1 MNKSKI
7 IYKINKS
14 VKISVTNH
22 YKSLGKVIV
31 IALSGGADSLTMLYS
46 LYSIKKQF
54 DLKLHIAHFNHN
66 QRDQESLE
74 DIKFVNKIANNLNI
88 PITIGELDKSDINK
102 LTINESILR
111 EYRYEF
117 LNSVATKIG
126 AKSIALGHNFND
138 NIETVL
144 MNIIRGTGL
153 EGLSGMQPISNQKKK
168 HNSIKIFRPL
178 LSFSHEENINY
189 CLKNDIEY
197 REDVSNYS
205 NYFTRNRIR
214 LDLIPFLEKN
224 FNPAIN
230 NSIDRLSNIAFTDIS
245 YINKQTDHFM
255 KKITEIKNQTAY
267 IKKFEFQSLDY
278 AIQRRILIKLIT
290 KMTGESSNIYF
301 NHIKT
306 IIHLMNSRPGQHL
319 NLKNGW
325 IFYVDYKFGQIYKPK
340 INNQQFPY
348 IYKKHIIQTPGKTLI
363 EGWIIETEYIKQK
376 DKYIYKE
383 YQNKKLDKIEYMIGL
398 NCFREDKKLY
408 MRTRIDGDRFQSLG
422 MHNSQKL
429 QDFMTNLKIP
439 KNLRDSIPLIF
450 FGDNIAWVVGY
461 RISELNKTTESTK
474 EQLLMRIS
482 RNLS

>member
-1 MNKSKI
+1 MNKFKI

-178 LSFSHEENINY
+178 LSFSHE
-189 CLKNDIEY
+189 
-197 REDVSNYS
+197 V
-205 NYFTRNRIR
+205 
-214 LDLIPFLEKN
+214 
-224 FNPAIN
+224 
-230 NSIDRLSNIAFTDIS
+230 
-245 YINKQTDHFM
+245 
-255 KKITEIKNQTAY
+255 
-267 IKKFEFQSLDY
+267 QS
-278 AIQRRILIKLIT
+278 
-290 KMTGESSNIYF
+290 
-301 NHIKT
+301 
-306 IIHLMNSRPGQHL
+306 
-319 NLKNGW
+319 
-325 IFYVDYKFGQIYKPK
+325 
-340 INNQQFPY
+340 
-348 IYKKHIIQTPGKTLI
+348 
-363 EGWIIETEYIKQK
+363 
-376 DKYIYKE
+376 
-383 YQNKKLDKIEYMIGL
+383 
-398 NCFREDKKLY
+398 
-408 MRTRIDGDRFQSLG
+408 SL
-422 MHNSQKL
+422 
-429 QDFMTNLKIP
+429 F
-439 KNLRDSIPLIF
+439 
-450 FGDNIAWVVGY
+450 
-461 RISELNKTTESTK
+461 
-474 EQLLMRIS
+474 
-482 RNLS
+482 